1 MSKAA
6 LVIGGGIAG
15 IQASLELANQGF
27 RVYLVE
33 KNPSI
38 GGRMAQL
45 DKTFPKLECA
55 ACFLTPKMLAAGR
68 HPNIKLL
75 THSEAKE
82 IRREGKNFQVKIT
95 RKPRYVDE
103 NKCVGCG
110 VCARFCPVE
119 VPNDFDVRIGVRNAI
134 HVPFPQAVPL
144 AYTIDREQCL
154 QCELCQNLCPV
165 GAIDFKQKPEETEI
179 EVGAIIV
186 ATGFELF
193 DASKRVEFGYGR
205 YDNVLTGLALERL
218 LCSAGPTGGRV
229 VRRSDGKIP
238 RKIAFIQCV
247 GPKGK
252 SGRLYC
258 SKLCCMYATKEA
270 VLIKKQVPNVDVT
283 IYYNDM
289 PEFGKGFEEFHQKA
303 RSELGIKYVRAEVS
317 RIVEN
322 PVTHNL
328 HLYARNIAFG
338 DPIKAEFDMVVLSTG
353 LIPTAAKEFEKN
365 FPLKIG
371 EGDFFVTANPKV
383 DPVST
388 SVEDVFVAG
397 VAEGP
402 KDIAESIEQATLAAN
417 KAAAILKE

>member
-15 IQASLELANQGF
+15 IHASLELANQGF
-27 RVYLVE
+27 IVYLVE
-33 KNPSI
+33 RNSSI
-38 GGRMAQL
+38 GGRVAQL
-45 DKTFPKLECA
+45 DKTFPRLECA
-55 ACFLTPKMLAAGR
+55 LCFLTPKMVAAGR

-75 THSEAKE
+75 TYSEVKE
-82 IRREGKNFQVKIT
+82 IRREGKNFQVKIN

-103 NKCVGCG
+103 NRCVGCG
-110 VCARFCPVE
+110 ICARFCPVE
-119 VPNDFDVRIGVRNAI
+119 AQNDFDMRIGVRSAI

-165 GAIDFKQKPEETEI
+165 GAIDFKQKSEEMEFQ
-179 EVGAIIV
+179 VGAVIV
-186 ATGFELF
+186 ATGFDLF
-193 DASKRVEFGYGR
+193 DASKRAELGYGR
-205 YDNVLTGLALERL
+205 FDNVLTGLALERL
-218 LCSAGPTGGRV
+218 LSSAGPTGGRV

-247 GPKGK
+247 SPKGK

-270 VLIKKQVPNVDVT
+270 VLVKKRIPNVDLT

-303 RSELGIKYVRAEVS
+303 RTELGIKYVRAEVS

-322 PVTHNL
+322 PVTRNL

-338 DPIKAEFDMVVLSTG
+338 EPIKAEFDMVVLSTG
-353 LIPTAAKEFEKN
+353 LIPAVAKEFEKN
-365 FPLKIG
+365 LPLETG
-371 EGDFFVTANPKV
+371 GGDFFATANSKI
-383 DPVST
+383 DSVST
-388 SVEDVFVAG
+388 NVEGVFVAG

-417 KAAAILKE
+417 KAAAFLKE

>member
-15 IQASLELANQGF
+15 IQASLELANQGYM
-27 RVYLVE
+27 VYLVE
-33 KNPSI
+33 KDSSI

-55 ACFLTPKMLAAGR
+55 ACFLTPKMLAVGR
-68 HPNIKLL
+68 HPNINLL
-75 THSEAKE
+75 IYSEVKE
-82 IRREGKNFQVKIT
+82 IRKEGKNFKVKII

-110 VCARFCPVE
+110 ICARFCPVE
-119 VPNDFDVRIGVRNAI
+119 TPNDFDMRIGVRSAI
-134 HVPFPQAVPL
+134 HVPLPQAVPL
-144 AYTIDREQCL
+144 TYTIDREQCL

-165 GAIDFKQKPEETEI
+165 GSIDFKQKPKEI
-179 EVGAIIV
+179 GIDVGAVII
-186 ATGFELF
+186 ATGFDLF
-193 DASKRVEFGYGR
+193 DASKRPDLGYGR

-218 LCSAGPTGGRV
+218 LSTAGPTGGRV

-247 GPKGK
+247 GPRGK
-252 SGRLYC
+252 SGSVYC
-258 SKLCCMYATKEA
+258 SKLCCMSATKEA
-270 VLIKKQVPNVDVT
+270 VLVKKQIPNAEVT
-283 IYYNDM
+283 VYYDEM
-289 PEFGKGFEEFHQKA
+289 PAFGKGFEEFHQKA

-322 PVTHNL
+322 PISRNL
-328 HLYARNIAFG
+328 HLYARNITVG

-353 LIPTAAKEFEKN
+353 LVPAASKEFQKN
-365 FPLKIG
+365 LSIKTG
-371 EGDFFVTANPKV
+371 EDGFFLAVSPKV
-383 DPVST
+383 DSVST
-388 SVEDVFVAG
+388 NVDGVFLAG

-402 KDIAESIEQATLAAN
+402 KDVAESIEQAILAASR
-417 KAAAILKE
+417 AATVLKE